1 MVMIYDDF
9 ALLVVICVGFMDLSK
24 NWPLLQFLHFEKLS
38 RRSYDDGEEKK
49 LVAEKF

>member
-1 MVMIYDDF
+1 MVMIYGGF

-24 NWPLLQFLHFEKLS
+24 NWPFLQFLHFEKLP

-49 LVAEKF
+49 FEVEKF